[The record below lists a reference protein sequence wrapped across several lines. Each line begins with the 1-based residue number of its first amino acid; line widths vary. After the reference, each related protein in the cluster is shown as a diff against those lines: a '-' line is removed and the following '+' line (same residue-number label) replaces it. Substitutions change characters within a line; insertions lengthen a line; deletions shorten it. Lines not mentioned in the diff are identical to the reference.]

1 MVRRK
6 KSYSTRRRMTSAQAA
21 ALLLLFCLPAAGLAI
36 VLWNGVHSVMEYY
49 ARFKAYDAIIL
60 KAGERNGV
68 DPALL
73 KAVIWQESKFDAST
87 IGSKGEIG
95 LMQIMPKQAV
105 VDWAKAKKRSVPYR
119 GTLYDPEM
127 NIEIGSWYLGRAIRR
142 WSKYRE
148 CYVLALCEYNAGL
161 TRANKWKPANPA
173 GSVRQKISIPSTLN
187 YVNDIMD
194 RYESYKKTWKIK

>member
-1 MVRRK
+1 MARYRRK
-6 KSYSTRRRMTSAQAA
+6 SNRKQYATLLMFALIILACGVVWLCWMGADALSSYTGKNA
-21 ALLLLFCLPAAGLAI
+21 
-36 VLWNGVHSVMEYY
+36 N
-49 ARFKAYDAIIL
+49 YDAIIL
-60 KAGERNGV
+60 EAARRNQV
-68 DPALL
+68 DPRLL
-73 KAVIWQESKFDAST
+73 KAVIWRESRFDPST
-87 IGSKGEIG
+87 RGKAGEIG

>member
-1 MVRRK
+1 MARYRRK
-6 KSYSTRRRMTSAQAA
+6 SNRKQYATLLMFALIILACGVVWLCWMGADALSSYTGKNA
-21 ALLLLFCLPAAGLAI
+21 
-36 VLWNGVHSVMEYY
+36 N
-49 ARFKAYDAIIL
+49 YDAIIL
-60 KAGERNGV
+60 EAARRNQI
-68 DPALL
+68 DPRLL
-73 KAVIWQESKFDAST
+73 KAVIWRESRFDPST
-87 IGSKGEIG
+87 RGKAGEIG

>member
-6 KSYSTRRRMTSAQAA
+6 KSISTRRRMTSSQAA
-21 ALLLLFCLPAAGLAI
+21 ALLLFFCLPAVGLAI
-36 VLWNGVHSVMEYY
+36 VLWNGVHSVMKYY
-49 ARFKAYDAIIL
+49 ARFKAYDAIIV

-73 KAVIWQESKFDAST
+73 KAVIWQESKFDSST

-95 LMQIMPKQAV
+95 LMQIMQKFAAA
-105 VDWAKAKKRSVPYR
+105 DWAKAHSRRTPSI
-119 GTLYDPEM
+119 GALSDPEL
-127 NIEIGSWYLGRAIRR
+127 NIEIGSWYLGRALQR
-142 WSKYRE
+142 WNKYRD
-148 CYVLALCEYNAGL
+148 CYVLALCEYNAGP

-173 GSVRQKISIPSTLN
+173 GDVRQKITIPSTLS

-194 RYESYKKTWKIK
+194 RYETYKKTWEIK

>member
-1 MVRRK
+1 MARYRRK
-6 KSYSTRRRMTSAQAA
+6 SNRKQYATLLMFALIILACGVVWLCWKGADALSSYTGKNA
-21 ALLLLFCLPAAGLAI
+21 
-36 VLWNGVHSVMEYY
+36 N
-49 ARFKAYDAIIL
+49 YDAIIL
-60 KAGERNGV
+60 EAARRNQV
-68 DPALL
+68 DPRLL
-73 KAVIWQESKFDAST
+73 KAVIWRESRFDPST
-87 IGSKGEIG
+87 KGKAGEIG